1 VGHGYPGRGSGAIGL
16 RLYAA
21 EPICGLNRG
30 TWGFMRAR
38 RDQRF
43 GRTAVWNGFIVKAAF
58 RFSALVAAAV
68 TLAAASPAY
77 AVTDIMWWH
86 AMSGELGRQ
95 LEKLATDF
103 NATQSEYRIVPS
115 YKGNYT
121 ETVTAAIFAFR
132 SRGQPAIVQVNE
144 IATATMMAAKG
155 ATYPVFELMR
165 DEAETFSP
173 KAYLP
178 AVTGYYTD
186 IAGNMLSF
194 PFNASTPILY
204 YNKDLFRAAG
214 LDPEVAPKTWPE
226 VGEAAKRLRA
236 AGAACG
242 FTTAWPSWVNIENF
256 SAFHNLP
263 IATKAN
269 GLGGLDAVLTFNNPL
284 VVRNIAQL
292 ADWQTTK
299 VFDYSGRATS
309 AEPRFQRGECG
320 IFIGSSATRADIRA
334 NSKFEIGY
342 GMLPYSPDVEGA
354 PQNTII
360 GGATLWVLRDRP
372 REEYKGVAKFFAFL
386 SKPEVQ
392 AAWHQNTGYLP
403 ITRAAYDLTRAQ
415 GFYDRNPGAA
425 ISIEQITLKMPT
437 ENSKGL
443 RLGSFVLIRDV
454 IDDELEQAFSGKK
467 SAQAA
472 LDSAVERGN
481 RLLRQFERANPDR

>member
-1 VGHGYPGRGSGAIGL
+1 
-16 RLYAA
+16 
-21 EPICGLNRG
+21 
-30 TWGFMRAR
+30 
-38 RDQRF
+38 
-43 GRTAVWNGFIVKAAF
+43 VKSAF
-58 RFSALVAAAV
+58 RYAALVAAAV
-68 TLAAASPAY
+68 ALTVASPAY
-77 AVTDIMWWH
+77 AVTEIAWWH
-86 AMSGELGRQ
+86 AMSGQLGRQ
-95 LEKLATDF
+95 LEKLAADF
-103 NATQSEYRIVPS
+103 NASQSEFRIVPS

-173 KAYLP
+173 SAYLP
-178 AVTGYYTD
+178 AIAGYYTD
-186 IAGNMLSF
+186 VAGNMLSF
-194 PFNASTPILY
+194 PFNSSTPILY

-226 VGEAAKRLRA
+226 VGAAAKRLRA
-236 AGAACG
+236 AGAPCG
-242 FTTAWPSWVNIENF
+242 FTTAWPSWIHIENF
-256 SAFHNLP
+256 SAYHNLP
-263 IATKAN
+263 IATRAN

-309 AEPRFQRGECG
+309 AEPRFQNGECG

-342 GMLPYSPDVEGA
+342 GMLPYWSDVEGA

-403 ITRAAYDLTRAQ
+403 ITRAAFDLTRAQ

-425 ISIEQITLKMPT
+425 ISIEQMTLKPPT

-467 SAQAA
+467 SAQGA

-481 RLLRQFERANPDR
+481 RLLRQFERSNPDR